1 MRRSRI
7 AVVGFGVA
15 GATAA
20 ALLAEQGHEVTLFEQ
35 APVLEPVGAGVLLQP
50 SGQRVLDRLGLLDA
64 VARSSEPIDRIVM
77 RTHRGRVIIDLA
89 YAEGGKGLRGLG
101 VARSTLHEALT
112 GLVAAAAVEVRVA
125 TEIAS
130 HEGGV
135 LTDASGARHGP
146 FELVVGA
153 DGSASALR
161 TGSGLVRWSHEY
173 AYGALWTVGRSSE
186 VRGELRQVVRGTRDL
201 LGLLPLGGD
210 RCNFFFSQRHDR
222 YAEVV
227 ERGFDLWRHRVLALC
242 PEAEKVL
249 AHVEGF
255 DGIAVTGYRHVVLRR
270 PYDDGLVLIGDAGHA
285 MSPHLGQGVN
295 LALIDAWTLARCVDR
310 ERTPEAAFA
319 AYARARSA
327 HLRFYAAAT
336 MALSPFFQ
344 QDGRLLGL
352 ARDTGLP
359 LVQRVR
365 PLRRLMART
374 MAGLT
379 MSPGSATLRGP

>member
-50 SGQRVLDRLGLLDA
+50 SGQRVLERLGALDT
-64 VARSSEPIDRIVM
+64 VTRSSERIERIVM
-77 RTHRGRVIIDLA
+77 RTDGGRVILDLA
-89 YAEGGKGLRGLG
+89 YADGGERLHGLG
-101 VARSTLHEALT
+101 VARSTLHETLA
-112 GLVAAAAVEVRVA
+112 GLVATTGIAARVA
-125 TEIAS
+125 TEIVS
-130 HEGGV
+130 HGRGM
-135 LTDASGARHGP
+135 LTDDAGARHGP

-153 DGSASALR
+153 DGSASRLR
-161 TGSGLVRWSHEY
+161 AASGLVRWSHEY
-173 AYGALWTVGRSSE
+173 AYGALWTVGRSSH
-186 VRGELRQVVRGTRDL
+186 VRGELRQVVHGTRDL
-201 LGLLPLGGD
+201 LGLLPLGGG

-222 YAEVV
+222 YAKVV
-227 ERGFDLWRHRVLALC
+227 GNGFEPWRDRVLALC
-242 PEAEKVL
+242 PEAGDVL

-255 DGIAVTGYRHVVLRR
+255 DGLALTGYRHVVLRR
-270 PYDDGLVLIGDAGHA
+270 PYDDGLVLVGDAGHA

-295 LALIDAWTLARCVDR
+295 LALIDAWTLARCVER
-310 ERTPEAAFA
+310 EQTREAALA
-319 AYARARSA
+319 GYARARRT

-344 QDGRLLGL
+344 QDGRILGL

-359 LVQRVR
+359 LVQRAR
-365 PLRRLMART
+365 PLRKLMART

-379 MSPGSATLRGP
+379 MSHGSAIA